1 MAPKP
6 ADNFPVSLPRTL
18 RSQVQANSA
27 PTLPRPPVTPTPSRR
42 TPAQV
47 QKDKEDEKVKKREEA
62 RSKQLAIVKAAENEN
77 RLLENQRANDETA
90 DHPVDS
96 STPVRK
102 VTRPRPQQD
111 ASTSVDAMD
120 IDNLAAD
127 DSEDPSEYEDNIM
140 LSDDDEDL
148 IPERRRKKG
157 EARQVME
164 ELKQYTAVESSGT
177 SNKRDRSSSLDTM
190 NQLAAKKS
198 KGKKAQHP
206 SGLRKGW
213 NAPLSTSERNQNTR
227 QSTHASSHSKEET
240 PPSAP
245 AEDPNQEAL
254 GGISDD
260 EEGESSERAKIS
272 VGEKPARFDFMKKQS
287 SSAAVTVVASPKP
300 QGHTRV
306 VETTSVPEFLKP
318 STAAGIISQRPVKK
332 SDIKMSDIP
341 RHLAL
346 NFTHLFLPKTYQ
358 LIANNYN
365 PWYQIQASEICDIF
379 GEVFPSE
386 QALSEDMSLLGIVTK
401 LTTNAI
407 STFRN
412 KFASQALKTLENTV
426 LPALPLIPGSDRESV
441 QREWVQWALSGEE
454 SKRVFYYR
462 EYEELEPNQDTGH
475 SEVQVRRTCKRA
487 LGFYETGQKVMPGRP
502 LMDFSKSNW
511 GDNQQ
516 TYEGK
521 VVPVQP
527 TTKVAKV
534 VKAIDRLKDA
544 QKLKGNITQAAI
556 AESKTR
562 RQAQI
567 APTLD
572 EMLDDGLESDIELVD
587 DDL

>member
-6 ADNFPVSLPRTL
+6 ADTFPVSLPQTL

-27 PTLPRPPVTPTPSRR
+27 PTLPRLPVTQTPSRR

-47 QKDKEDEKVKKREEA
+47 QKEKEGEKVKKREEA

-77 RLLENQRANDETA
+77 RLLKSQRANDERA

-96 STPVRK
+96 LTPARK

-111 ASTSVDAMD
+111 TSTSVDAMD
-120 IDNLAAD
+120 IDNPAAD
-127 DSEDPSEYEDNIM
+127 EDPSEYEDNNM
-140 LSDDDEDL
+140 LSDNDEDL
-148 IPERRRKKG
+148 IPERRRKK
-157 EARQVME
+157 
-164 ELKQYTAVESSGT
+164 ESSGM
-177 SNKRDRSSSLDTM
+177 SNKRDRSASLDTM

-198 KGKKAQHP
+198 KGKKAQYP
-206 SGLRKGW
+206 SGLWKGW
-213 NAPLSTSERNQNTR
+213 NASPSTSDQNQNIENFQ
-227 QSTHASSHSKEET
+227 QSTNALASRHSNEET

-245 AEDPNQEAL
+245 AEDPSQEAL

-272 VGEKPARFDFMKKQS
+272 AEEKPARFRFMKKQS
-287 SSAAVTVVASPKP
+287 SSAAVTVVISQASPKP
-300 QGHTRV
+300 QGHARM

-318 STAAGIISQRPVKK
+318 STATSIISQRPVKK

-346 NFTHLFLPKTYQ
+346 NFTQLFLPKIYQ

-365 PWYQIQASEICDIF
+365 PWYQIQASEICEIF
-379 GEVFPSE
+379 SEVFPSE
-386 QALSEDMSLLGIVTK
+386 QSLSEDVSLLGIVAK

-412 KFASQALKTLENTV
+412 KFANQALKTLENTV
-426 LPALPLIPGSDRESV
+426 LPALPLIAGSDREGV
-441 QREWVQWALSGEE
+441 QREWVQWALSGDE

-462 EYEELEPNQDTGH
+462 EYEELEPNEDAGQSGVH
-475 SEVQVRRTCKRA
+475 VRRICKQA

-544 QKLKGNITQAAI
+544 QKLKDNFIQAAI
-556 AESKTR
+556 TESKTR

-572 EMLDDGLESDIELVD
+572 EMLDDGLESEIELVD